1 MSPNRRVTVAPV
13 ILGAIAA
20 HPDWTPAAGT
30 VALLIVAI
38 PVLVTTA
45 VLGLHAIR
53 GTTPGPAEEL
63 HLELHRIVHRRD
75 K

>member
-1 MSPNRRVTVAPV
+1 M

-20 HPDWTPAAGT
+20 RPDWAPAAGA

-45 VLGLHAIR
+45 VLGLHAKR
-53 GTTPGPAEEL
+53 GTTPGPAGEL
-63 HLELHRIVHRRD
+63 LLELLRIVLRRD